1 MTELFARRLHEEFGV
16 DYLWLLGKPG
26 AMEAPQIGARS
37 NSSGTQT
44 VWLPVFSNPV
54 SGEPRTLPGWD
65 GSSVEV
71 VGAAAA
77 KALSAQ
83 QPYVLRLGADDRRSR
98 LRKNDLILI
107 SQAHDAD
114 AEIQVLKLRG
124 NLFLARRDT
133 R

>member
-1 MTELFARRLHEEFGV
+1 
-16 DYLWLLGKPG
+16 
-26 AMEAPQIGARS
+26 MEAPQIGARS